1 MQIRS
6 DGLGLFFS
14 LTTPLSFTIAGAM
27 KRRRGR
33 VECKRQRNEPQT
45 AVKKDKTASR
55 SSETDS
61 LAEKAPRNTFS
72 SRRKRISIHKKTAVD
87 EISDRTSSRKRL
99 ERQK

>member
-45 AVKKDKTASR
+45 AVKTKRRPEARRPIHWQKR
-55 SSETDS
+55 RPETH
-61 LAEKAPRNTFS
+61 LVAAENEFQDTKKA
-72 SRRKRISIHKKTAVD
+72 AVD
-87 EISDRTSSRKRL
+87 EISGRTRSRKRL